1 MEQLAKNQLHT
12 AEITGYT
19 SDGAGVCHIA
29 GRAVFVKGALA
40 GETWQ
45 VRILKVTANAVYGK
59 AEQCLSPAPARTQP
73 PCPVYRTCGGC
84 SLQHMD
90 YDEQLRMKLQ
100 RVNDALTRIGGV
112 SMPVQDIIGMEYPLC
127 YRNKAI
133 YAVGTKDGRVVKG
146 FYRASSHDITPVE
159 QCLLQLPLADKAAQA
174 VCDWMDLRGVAP
186 YDEATGR
193 GTVRHLFTRCAMHT
207 PDAVLCIVSA
217 RGFGAQTD
225 DLIAYL
231 REHCPELTDRLCGLT
246 FTLSPQAFYQ
256 VNPVQAER
264 LYERAVEYAVNAPTD
279 QVLDLYCGAG
289 TISLCL
295 ARKAAHVIGAEIVP
309 EAIENARRNAERNGI
324 ENAEFLC
331 ADAGAAAA
339 ELARRGVRPDCI
351 VVDPPRKGMSP
362 DAIDAMVS
370 MQPPRIVYVSCDP
383 GTLARDVKL
392 LTQRGYTL
400 TQALAVDMFP
410 QTPHVETCA
419 LLSKLQGE
427 EHIETGISLS
437 KREIGGQK

>member
-1 MEQLAKNQLHT
+1 M
-12 AEITGYT
+12 
-19 SDGAGVCHIA
+19 
-29 GRAVFVKGALA
+29 
-40 GETWQ
+40 
-45 VRILKVTANAVYGK
+45 
-59 AEQCLSPAPARTQP
+59 
-73 PCPVYRTCGGC
+73 
-84 SLQHMD
+84 
-90 YDEQLRMKLQ
+90 
-100 RVNDALTRIGGV
+100 
-112 SMPVQDIIGMEYPLC
+112 
-127 YRNKAI
+127 
-133 YAVGTKDGRVVKG
+133 
-146 FYRASSHDITPVE
+146 
-159 QCLLQLPLADKAAQA
+159 
-174 VCDWMDLRGVAP
+174 
-186 YDEATGR
+186 
-193 GTVRHLFTRCAMHT
+193 
-207 PDAVLCIVSA
+207 
-217 RGFGAQTD
+217 
-225 DLIAYL
+225 
-231 REHCPELTDRLCGLT
+231 
-246 FTLSPQAFYQ
+246 
-256 VNPVQAER
+256 QAER

-309 EAIENARRNAERNGI
+309 EAI